1 VLVGSAIAVLVLF
14 GGAGF
19 LALQAFTSASQAPAA
34 SMPPDTGVYL
44 SVDLLQLTGE
54 ETTGALVD
62 TINSVLGRLG
72 QQVNDPQD
80 LIADLDA
87 ELQDSAGFD
96 FSNDIRPWIGRTIGV
111 GVLGGEWDP
120 TDSTTTPDVLIAVEV
135 RNEGEARD
143 FLETFRLSAAREGIT
158 LVPDTYGS
166 ADLLS
171 WAEAGTEAAI
181 GVSDG
186 MLLAG
191 TTRAVQR
198 GIDAQN
204 GASLTDNPS
213 FAAATESLP
222 ESRLFTGWVDGGF
235 YRQIYEGL
243 LTTDFA
249 PTSADAELAQDLLD
263 GWEGASLAVTVTE
276 AGVSIDAIAL
286 FEDGNPPDWYT
297 PDLLGT
303 GSVPAQLPV
312 DTLAFAEYGSPAGI
326 WSSVATSIMGLE
338 SGYEDE
344 LDDFAEELG
353 FHPIDDFVAY
363 LDGSL
368 GVALLR
374 SESGLVASETGYP
387 IGLVGFVGTSSPDPL
402 RATLEKLNGFL
413 AEQDIPVSTTNVAGN
428 DFYILEDSGQEAVAF
443 GITDQRFLVGTSGDD
458 LARIGAGGPNLTSN
472 PTYAAAVDS
481 LPGDGYA
488 VSFFADVAGMVDVFG
503 AEGDLRVALEPFT
516 ALIAGTSIDGSAYHA
531 SLMVLI
537 DYDG

>member
-1 VLVGSAIAVLVLF
+1 
-14 GGAGF
+14 
-19 LALQAFTSASQAPAA
+19 
-34 SMPPDTGVYL
+34 
-44 SVDLLQLTGE
+44 
-54 ETTGALVD
+54 
-62 TINSVLGRLG
+62 
-72 QQVNDPQD
+72 
-80 LIADLDA
+80 
-87 ELQDSAGFD
+87 
-96 FSNDIRPWIGRTIGV
+96 
-111 GVLGGEWDP
+111 
-120 TDSTTTPDVLIAVEV
+120 
-135 RNEGEARD
+135 
-143 FLETFRLSAAREGIT
+143 
-158 LVPDTYGS
+158 
-166 ADLLS
+166 
-171 WAEAGTEAAI
+171 
-181 GVSDG
+181 
-186 MLLAG
+186 
-191 TTRAVQR
+191 
-198 GIDAQN
+198 
-204 GASLTDNPS
+204 
-213 FAAATESLP
+213 
-222 ESRLFTGWVDGGF
+222 
-235 YRQIYEGL
+235 
-243 LTTDFA
+243 
-249 PTSADAELAQDLLD
+249 
-263 GWEGASLAVTVTE
+263 
-276 AGVSIDAIAL
+276 
-286 FEDGNPPDWYT
+286 
-297 PDLLGT
+297 
-303 GSVPAQLPV
+303 
-312 DTLAFAEYGSPAGI
+312 
-326 WSSVATSIMGLE
+326 MGLE